1 MIRVCSLACLLL
13 MGPLPVICAG
23 PAVSANDQNPGRFLE
38 FSSEE
43 QAELRSGGT
52 VVWSHTLRDRDPKK
66 LSVFSAILL
75 PVPPQDVWTL
85 IDDKEG
91 ACEYIS
97 DLEKCKVIARN
108 GTEELIEQTTRPP
121 GAPRSFT
128 YTLRHEETFPTRMDF
143 QRESGD
149 LRDII
154 GSWVFDPVDEGRQT
168 LLIYALHIDAG
179 MLVPQRM
186 IRRSQEK
193 QLPAVLVAIR
203 DRLAFQKQNCT
214 TAAAAAPVVAT
225 PIASP
230 VATPIAAPATD
241 APALP
246 APTAPNAPAITALPV
261 SAMPT
266 P

>member
-1 MIRVCSLACLLL
+1 MIRLLL
-13 MGPLPVICAG
+13 AALLI
-23 PAVSANDQNPGRFLE
+23 VSPFSLVSGSEKAPSSFRE
-38 FSSEE
+38 FSE
-43 QAELRSGGT
+43 ADRAKLRSGET
-52 VVWSHTLRDRDPKK
+52 VVWTQSLRPREPKK
-66 LSVFSAILL
+66 VSVLSAILL
-75 PVPPQDVWTL
+75 PVPLKDAWAV

>member
-1 MIRVCSLACLLL
+1 MIRVCFLACLLL

-38 FSSEE
+38 FSSED

-75 PVPPQDVWTL
+75 PVPPHDVWTL

-149 LRDII
+149 LRDIV

-179 MLVPQRM
+179 MLVPQRL
-186 IRRSQEK
+186 IRRSQEN

-214 TAAAAAPVVAT
+214 TAPTPIVAT
-225 PIASP
+225 PIPSP
-230 VATPIAAPATD
+230 VATPIAAPAP
-241 APALP
+241 APTALP
-246 APTAPNAPAITALPV
+246 APAAPAVTAIRATPV
-261 SAMPT
+261 SATPT